1 MSFQEVVILGHTGN
15 VGSEL
20 VRQIVELDGVG
31 RGHEDPTRI
40 VGVANTAGFAVCHC
54 GFETLVGDGK
64 PMNCV
69 ADLADRNLFQSLPGF
84 TRYKAGPDQVK
95 ERYDEVIEA
104 VRETGLAGEVV
115 YVDATS
121 AGSDEHTAAWREMHQ
136 AVLDSGDK
144 LVTVNKNPLALSE
157 LSDFHRLVND
167 RRRYGFNGTVMAGGD
182 AVRFLIECK
191 DLSEAVYGAQGC
203 FSGTLGYI
211 TSELHAGRPFSEIV
225 RQAKAEGITEPR
237 PQDDLNGLDVMRKLI
252 ILARSAGCE
261 VDGDDLDLEPFIPD
275 EYTDIADVDA
285 FLDKISELDDAMTA
299 KIDAAKANGNVLR
312 YVAGF
317 SSEAGITLDNKKPDR
332 LAVGFQEVAP
342 DSPLGGLDGTANMI
356 EIYSNLRAP
365 KGGDGDCP
373 HVIQSKGAGVP
384 RTAAAIRANLLQ
396 FLERN
401 TNTP

>member
-15 VGSEL
+15 VGREL

-40 VGVANTAGFAVCHC
+40 VGVANTAGYAVCHC
-54 GFETLVGDGK
+54 GFETQVGEGK
-64 PMNCV
+64 PMNSV
-69 ADLADRNLFQSLPGF
+69 ADLSDRETFQGLPGF
-84 TRYKAGPDQVK
+84 TRYQAEPNQVR

-104 VRETGLAGEVV
+104 IRETGLAGEVV

-144 LVTVNKNPLALSE
+144 LVTVNKNPLALSR
-157 LSDFHRLVND
+157 LPDFHRLVND

-211 TSELHAGRPFSEIV
+211 TSELHAGRLFSEIV

-252 ILARSAGCE
+252 ILARCAGCE
-261 VDGDDLDLEPFIPD
+261 VDGADLKLEPFIPD
-275 EYTDIADVDA
+275 EFTAIEDVDE
-285 FLDKISELDDAMTA
+285 FLDRIAEHDEFMRGR
-299 KIDAAKANGNVLR
+299 IVAAQANGKVLR
-312 YVAGF
+312 YVAEF
-317 SSEAGITLDNKKPDR
+317 SSEAGITLDNKKPDTIS
-332 LAVGFQEVAP
+332 VGFREIEP
-342 DSPLGGLDGTANMI
+342 GSPLGGLSGTANMI
-356 EIYSNLRAP
+356 EISSSLRAP
-365 KGGDGDCP
+365 RGADGCP

>member
-15 VGSEL
+15 VGREL
-20 VRQIVELDGVG
+20 VRQIVELDGLG

-40 VGVANTAGFAVCHC
+40 VGVANTSGYAVCHC
-54 GFETLVGDGK
+54 GFETMVGSEL
-64 PMNCV
+64 MSV
-69 ADLADRNLFQSLPGF
+69 AELSDREVFHKLEGF
-84 TRYKAGPDQVK
+84 TAYQAGPEQVQ

-104 VRETGLAGEVV
+104 VRHAGLAGEVV

-144 LVTVNKNPLALSE
+144 LVTVNKNPLALSG
-157 LSDFHRLVND
+157 LADFHRLVND
-167 RRRYGFNGTVMAGGD
+167 RQRYGFNGTVMAGGD
-182 AVRFLIECK
+182 AVRFLVECK
-191 DLSEAVYGAQGC
+191 DLGEAVYGVKGC

-211 TSELHAGRPFSEIV
+211 TSELHEGRKFSEIV
-225 RQAKAEGITEPR
+225 REAKAQGITEPR
-237 PQDDLNGLDVMRKLI
+237 PQDDLNGLDVKRKLI

-261 VDGDDLDLEPFIPD
+261 IDSDDLELEPFIPD
-275 EYTDIADVDA
+275 EYTDIADVNE
-285 FLDKISELDDAMTA
+285 FLQRIEELDEVMRA
-299 KIDAAKANGNVLR
+299 KIDTAKANGKVLR

-317 SSEAGITLDNKKPDR
+317 SSEAGITLDNKKPDTCC
-332 LAVGFQEVAP
+332 VGFQEVDPFA
-342 DSPLGGLDGTANMI
+342 PLGRLEGMANMV

-365 KGGDGDCP
+365 KGGDDDCP